1 MQKKE
6 IVTSIL
12 NHAMSFQKKQ
22 IFITLVFFCIP
33 YNTRV
38 DTGEEVKQILVNSKI
53 RISDQRGS

>member
-53 RISDQRGS
+53 RISDQPGS